1 MLFRLASS
9 TPKFEVFRLLN
20 QELLHFLE
28 QSATANVFSRELFT
42 SGAIGQACWDNAK
55 ENFTRA
61 NTPLTRDRFKILFT
75 SLNGAGGSVKQQ
87 LFELMRDNQDLRV
100 FFLAPIRDLF
110 DFMNKPCK
118 DALISLCTH
127 LYCSTKDLA
136 DVVTASGGIDITG
149 HFNAYRDLAING
161 NVCKACGME
170 KLAAFRAE
178 VPDGDQ
184 WRSDYDHQL
193 CKSKYPIFS
202 VHPDNLVPLCNV
214 CNQDAKKTKDLFRH
228 KNGTDRLA
236 FYPYN
241 EEAKGLIDI
250 EIDNL
255 RDPEPT
261 IKVRWN
267 TQDGELLS
275 KLETWDEVYEIR
287 RRVEG
292 KFRSLATIIEDDI
305 RPRDS
310 AHFTSRISDE
320 ARPILPDTLKRKE
333 WAFWYQKLFSTL
345 EQIDMEPFIGK
356 WEFVQQQG
364 VEGGEYI
371 RSGS

>member
-1 MLFRLASS
+1 MLFRLAPD
-9 TPKFEVFRLLN
+9 TPRFEVFRLLN
-20 QELLHFLE
+20 QELFHFLE
-28 QSATANVFSRELFT
+28 KSVTANDFNRELFT
-42 SGAIGQACWDNAK
+42 PGAIGQACWDNAK
-55 ENFTRA
+55 ENSERA
-61 NTPLTRDRFKILFT
+61 KGPLTKDKFEILFAA
-75 SLNGAGGSVKQQ
+75 LNDAGDSVKQK
-87 LFELMRDNQDLRV
+87 LFELMRDNQDLSD
-100 FFLAPIRDLF
+100 FFRAPERNLF
-110 DFMNKPCK
+110 VFMNEECK
-118 DALISLCTH
+118 KALISLCTH
-127 LYCSTKDLA
+127 LYCSTKDLV
-136 DVVTASGGIDITG
+136 DVVRASGGTDITA
-149 HFNAYRDLAING
+149 HFNAYRDRAING

-178 VPDGDQ
+178 VPDDDQ

-202 VHPDNLVPLCNV
+202 VHPDNLVPLCDV

-261 IKVRWN
+261 IKVHWN
-267 TQDGELLS
+267 TEDGELLN

-292 KFRSLATIIEDDI
+292 KFRSLETIIEDDI

-345 EQIDMEPFIGK
+345 EQIDMEPFIDK

-364 VEGGEYI
+364 AEGGEHI